1 MNMFHGFPKELI
13 PFWLELPLNNT
24 IEALP
29 ENKRRYDEVVRKPLR
44 ELFEA
49 LIPVISDICPE
60 LEIKPSRCISSPYTD
75 RRFSHD
81 TPLKEYVYLR
91 YRLLNRESDVIGF
104 YFDMGLSHYGYGLR
118 VYNST
123 AEGMQGLREKLIERF
138 PEAEKALFYA
148 SEHGFKSVDTLYK
161 RDHFPALPDGIVKEV
176 LNRKSFCLEKTVP
189 VGEAVFS
196 HALADELSSGFT
208 ELKPLFKI
216 IK

>member
-1 MNMFHGFPKELI
+1 MMFHGFPKELI

-29 ENKRRYDEVVRKPLR
+29 ENKRWYDEVVGKPLR
-44 ELFEA
+44 ELFDA
-49 LIPVISDICPE
+49 VVPVVSGICPE
-60 LEIKPSRCISSPYTD
+60 LEVKPSRCISSPYTD

-91 YRLLNRESDVIGF
+91 FRLLNCDTDVIGF

-123 AEGMQGLREKLIERF
+123 AEGIQSLKEKLFERF
-138 PEAEKALFYA
+138 TDAEKALNNA
-148 SEHGFKSVDTLYK
+148 EKQGFKSVDQLYK
-161 RDHFPALPDGIVKEV
+161 KDHFPTLPDGIVKGFF
-176 LNRKSFCLEKTVP
+176 NRKSFCLEKTMS

-196 HALADELSSGFT
+196 QALADELSEGFM
-208 ELKPLFKI
+208 ELKPVFEL

>member
-1 MNMFHGFPKELI
+1 MFNGFPKELI
-13 PFWLELPLNNT
+13 PFWLEMPLNNT
-24 IEALP
+24 IEALS
-29 ENKRRYDEVVRKPLR
+29 ENKRRYDEVVGKPLR

-49 LIPVISDICPE
+49 LIPVISEISPA
-60 LEIKPSRCISSPYTD
+60 LEVKPSRCISSPYTD

-91 YRLLNRESDVIGF
+91 YRLLNRESDVVGF
-104 YFDMGLSHYGYGLR
+104 YFDMGLSYYGYGLR

-123 AEGMQGLREKLIERF
+123 AEGMQALREKLIGCL
-138 PEAEKALFYA
+138 PDAEKALINA
-148 SEHGFKSVDTLYK
+148 EKHGFHSVDILYK
-161 RDHFPALPDGIVKEV
+161 KDHFPTLPDGIVKEI

-196 HALADELSSGFT
+196 RALADELSEGFI
-208 ELKPLFKI
+208 ELRTVFEL